1 MSALRRIKLLQLQIA
16 TFALIGVLGV
26 VYATFSVVGVNLLSR
41 PFHVSVRLPDAGGI
55 FTHANVTY
63 RGQQI
68 GSVGGVSLRPGGVS
82 IDLAI
87 NAGEKVPTN
96 SLAVVTELSAVGE
109 QYVDLRP
116 QAPGGPYLRD
126 GDVIPESRAQTPLP
140 VATLLVDLEAVV
152 HSVDPH
158 DLDVVVTQLATAF
171 AGNGQQM
178 HQIVQSAAQ
187 LVDSL
192 KAAAPQTVDLI
203 SAANTDLTT
212 AVNAQSAFQ
221 TFSSSLAQLTAQ
233 LKSSDADIAALLS
246 NGQTAIAQLDSFVRQ
261 TSAPLG
267 VLLGNLV
274 TTGNILAARVP
285 GLSQLLIALPDTGA
299 KLDTIGRSGQ
309 FQADLFLDTRTP
321 VCGYLSTGEV
331 RSPLDGSARP
341 PYVNKDCGTTG
352 PNLLQRGAR
361 YAPRPAGDPTAT
373 PPGGAAADAR
383 GPAVTAAAAAP
394 SDAVVTTAY
403 DPLTGVVALPDGGS
417 LHLVTRSGGS
427 WLGLLLALLSR

>member
-1 MSALRRIKLLQLQIA
+1 MRKIKLLQVQIA
-16 TFALIGVLGV
+16 TFALIGVLGI

-41 PFHVSVRLPDAGGI
+41 PLHVSVQLPDAGGI

-68 GSVGGVSLRPGGVS
+68 GSVTGVSLRPGGVTV
-82 IDLAI
+82 DLAI
-87 NAGEKVPTN
+87 NSGEKVPTN
-96 SLAVVTELSAVGE
+96 SRAVVTELSAVGE

-116 QAPGGPYLRD
+116 QAAGGPYLQD
-126 GDVIPESRAQTPLP
+126 GAVIPESRAQTPLP

-152 HSVDPH
+152 RSVDPH

-178 HQIVQSAAQ
+178 HQIVQSASQ
-187 LVDSL
+187 IVDSL

-212 AVNAQSAFQ
+212 AVNAQGAFQ

-233 LKSSDADIAALLS
+233 LKSSDGDIAALLS
-246 NGQTAIAQLDSFVRQ
+246 NGQTAIAELDSFVRQ

-299 KLDTIGRSGQ
+299 KLDTIGRNGQ
-309 FQADLFLDTRTP
+309 AATDLFLDTKSP
-321 VCGYLSTGEV
+321 VCGYLTSGEA

-341 PYVNKDCGTTG
+341 PYVNKDCGTTA
-352 PNLLQRGAR
+352 PTMLQRGAR
-361 YAPRPAGDPTAT
+361 YAPRPGGDDTAT
-373 PPGGAAADAR
+373 PATGAAADAQ
-383 GPAVTAAAAAP
+383 GPAVTAS
-394 SDAVVTTAY
+394 SDPPAGVVTAAY
-403 DPLTGVVALPDGGS
+403 DPLTGVVDLPGGGTVR
-417 LHLVTRSGGS
+417 LGTRSGGS
-427 WLGLLLALLSR
+427 WLGVLLALLSG